1 MRVGLLIVAHRH
13 IGSEILA
20 TASRTLGICPLQ
32 TESLEVLNEDER
44 NELLERAGAL
54 ITQLDQ
60 GAGVLILSD
69 AYGST
74 PSNVAVAASTHRRCR
89 VVTGLNLPML
99 LRVFNYPGRSLEE
112 LAESAAAGGRAGII
126 AVGEGAPPS

>member
-13 IGSEILA
+13 IGSEVLA

-32 TESLEVLNEDER
+32 TESLEVFNEDER

-54 ITQLDQ
+54 ITELDQ

-74 PSNVAVAASTHRRCR
+74 PSNVAVAASVDRHCR

-112 LAESAAAGGRAGII
+112 LAESAAAGGRSGII
-126 AVGEGAPPS
+126 LVGEGAPPR

>member
-32 TESLEVLNEDER
+32 TESLEVFNEDER

-54 ITQLDQ
+54 ITRLDQ

-74 PSNVAVAASTHRRCR
+74 PSNVAVAAGTDRRCR

-99 LRVFNYPGRSLEE
+99 LRVFNYPGRSLDE